1 MSSLTNDGFLPFS
14 LRFLLH
20 HPLSLDCY
28 HQTSLLGLPS
38 PRETEG
44 KRGRGEKENER
55 TAKPLKVNV
64 FATLQPTVSVGVSAT
79 MLEYTLKTQS
89 LNKLNTHACTH

>member
-28 HQTSLLGLPS
+28 HQTSLLCLPS
-38 PRETEG
+38 PREMEG
-44 KRGRGEKENER
+44 EERQRGEKENER
-55 TAKPLKVNV
+55 MAKTLKVNV
-64 FATLQPTVSVGVSAT
+64 FATLQPTVSVGVPAT
-79 MLEYTLKTQS
+79 MLECK
-89 LNKLNTHACTH
+89 